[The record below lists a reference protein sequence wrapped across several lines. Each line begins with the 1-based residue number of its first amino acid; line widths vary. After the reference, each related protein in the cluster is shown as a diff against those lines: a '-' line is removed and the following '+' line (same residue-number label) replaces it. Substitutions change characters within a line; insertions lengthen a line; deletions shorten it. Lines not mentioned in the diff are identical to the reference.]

1 MKSLSVNAQEFVPGG
16 GGLMSPIANN
26 RMQLPPPPPPPP
38 LPHAPPPPHHHIAIP
53 AYHDPSSPIVTF
65 TNLSILPPGLYYIYS
80 TILYDMT

>member
-38 LPHAPPPPHHHIAIP
+38 LPHHPPPPPHHHIAIP

-65 TNLSILPPGLYYIYS
+65 TNLSILPPGLYQPKY
-80 TILYDMT
+80 TMT